1 MKRKKFLSLF
11 LSVVVLLGCFPITA
25 SSKEAQT
32 TLDTENSVLGNECLS
47 TYNEYSTQTQEF
59 VSDEIIGN
67 VEEIVSLR
75 EESVKHFRLSNGSYE
90 AVSFA
95 TAVHRKDKDGVW
107 QNINNNLTLVRDGE
121 KQGYFTEDERTSFAS
136 SFAYGTEIFS
146 ISENGY
152 KISMVPIST

>member
-1 MKRKKFLSLF
+1 MKKKKILALF
-11 LSVVVLLGCFPITA
+11 LSVLMLLGCFPVSA
-25 SSKEAQT
+25 SSVEEKPS
-32 TLDTENSVLGNECLS
+32 LDTESQLTTNGDLGLS
-47 TYNEYSTQTQEF
+47 SEYATQTQEF
-59 VSDEIIGN
+59 ISDEIIGN

-75 EESVKHFRLSNGSYE
+75 EENVKHFRLSNGSYE

>member
-1 MKRKKFLSLF
+1 MDFCKACGRICFLILGRKGGTFQWHIFTHLRVSTPIFWKKEKTNINRKNFLSLF

-32 TLDTENSVLGNECLS
+32 ILDTENSVLGNEGLS

-75 EESVKHFRLSNGSYE
+75 EESVKHFRL
-90 AVSFA
+90 
-95 TAVHRKDKDGVW
+95 
-107 QNINNNLTLVRDGE
+107 
-121 KQGYFTEDERTSFAS
+121 
-136 SFAYGTEIFS
+136 
-146 ISENGY
+146 
-152 KISMVPIST
+152 